1 MGGDA
6 VRIIEHSRR
15 RDGVTAT
22 AAGAVVMER
31 VVGSAGTLVLMA
43 VGLAV
48 AAGRYDDV
56 RFLIVLELAFVAAMV
71 VLGLLLFSRRLG
83 LALERRLFP
92 LGRKV
97 RLEKPLQS
105 LYWAMH
111 EYRTT
116 PVALLAVLG
125 VTLVSQLLRVIAIWL
140 CGEAVGA
147 DVSPVVYIILGPLL
161 FLVQMIPFTL
171 NGLGVREAFF
181 VLFLG
186 RFDVPA
192 GRRVRRRVPLLRRL
206 HRHVPSRRLHPS
218 LEERPPVR
226 PGAAVK
232 VVFLTTSYP
241 RGADDFAGRF
251 AAELADRLRGR
262 GVDVDVVAPGTFRDY
277 GLAYGAGMVANVRR
291 RPWALPPMLG
301 SMARAVHR
309 AAAGADLVHAF
320 WLPNAA
326 VALAA
331 RKPVVVTLPGTDME
345 LARRAPK
352 PAGWVLRRVRVA
364 LPVAEAFAEQ
374 ARQLGA
380 RDVRVVPTGLDL
392 PSEPGEPADP
402 PEVLYAGRLSEE
414 KGVEELAAAAD
425 GLNLVVA
432 GDGQLRR
439 LFPQAL
445 GMVPRAELFALME
458 RASIVVC
465 PSRRDGLP
473 VVCAEAMAHAR
484 PVVASAVGG
493 LPDMVRDGETGLL
506 VPPRDPAALRGAV
519 DRLLADPEL
528 RRRLGAAA
536 RERIAELCNWDGVLD
551 RTLEAYEDALR

>member
-1 MGGDA
+1 M
-6 VRIIEHSRR
+6 
-15 RDGVTAT
+15 
-22 AAGAVVMER
+22 
-31 VVGSAGTLVLMA
+31 
-43 VGLAV
+43 
-48 AAGRYDDV
+48 
-56 RFLIVLELAFVAAMV
+56 
-71 VLGLLLFSRRLG
+71 
-83 LALERRLFP
+83 
-92 LGRKV
+92 
-97 RLEKPLQS
+97 
-105 LYWAMH
+105 
-111 EYRTT
+111 
-116 PVALLAVLG
+116 
-125 VTLVSQLLRVIAIWL
+125 
-140 CGEAVGA
+140 
-147 DVSPVVYIILGPLL
+147 
-161 FLVQMIPFTL
+161 
-171 NGLGVREAFF
+171 
-181 VLFLG
+181 
-186 RFDVPA
+186 
-192 GRRVRRRVPLLRRL
+192 
-206 HRHVPSRRLHPS
+206 
-218 LEERPPVR
+218 
-226 PGAAVK
+226 K

-262 GVDVDVVAPGTFRDY
+262 GVDVEVVAPGAFRDY

-309 AAAGADLVHAF
+309 AAVGADLVHAF

-473 VVCAEAMAHAR
+473 MVCAEAMAHAR